1 MKIAVYLA
9 GVPAKTKNEYKR
21 ELLTRFAYGAKLAG
35 DEIYTVDDYTVI
47 DADVA
52 VLQGWIG
59 MKQAPHLKLRADVIN
74 HQRNTGK
81 HTLVID
87 SNLFGFLEPNDF
99 NRYLRYSLDGIFPT
113 TGYYF
118 DNKIDTARW
127 ESIKQRYNFTERA
140 WQINGKYVLVCLQ
153 RAGGWSMD
161 GLNVV
166 NWFSKI
172 MPEIQRYSDRPIL
185 VRGHPGSMKTLEEIR
200 ARWPR
205 IEISTLP
212 DIRQD
217 FDRAWATITYN
228 SSPGVASLLWGVSSW
243 ITDPNAAR
251 SQAYQFAETDLSQLE
266 NPLRRDRLDLYHK
279 LSQCHFNMAEI
290 DSGLA
295 WNFLRQRLPNTPR
308 Q

>member
-1 MKIAVYLA
+1 MKMAVYLA
-9 GVPAKTKNEYKR
+9 GVPAKAKNEFKR
-21 ELLTRFAYGAKLAG
+21 EMLTRFAHGAKKSG
-35 DEIYTVDDYTVI
+35 DEIYTVDSYTVV
-47 DADVA
+47 DADIA

-59 MKQAPHLKLRADVIN
+59 MKQAPHLKLRQDVIN
-74 HQRNTGK
+74 QQRNAGK

-118 DNKIDTARW
+118 DNNIDPARW
-127 ESIKQRYNFTERA
+127 ESIKQRYNFSERP
-140 WQINGKYVLVCLQ
+140 WKTNGKYILICLQ

-161 GLNVV
+161 GLNVI
-166 NWFSKI
+166 NWFSTI
-172 MPEIQRYSDRPIL
+172 LPTIQQYSDRPIL

-205 IEISTLP
+205 LEISTLP

-251 SQAYQFAETDLSQLE
+251 SQAYQYAETDLSQIE
-266 NPLRRDRLDLYHK
+266 NPSRQDRTALYHQ
-279 LSQCHFNMAEI
+279 LSQCHFNMDEL

-295 WNFLRQRLPNTPR
+295 WQFMRQRLPNTSR

>member
-1 MKIAVYLA
+1 MKVAVYLA
-9 GVPAKTKNEYKR
+9 GVPAKAKNEFKR

-47 DADVA
+47 DADIA

-59 MKQAPHLKLRADVIN
+59 MKRAPHLKLREDVIN
-74 HQRNTGK
+74 YQRNNNK

-87 SNLFGFLEPNDF
+87 SNLFGFLEPTDF
-99 NRYLRYSLDGIFPT
+99 NRYLRYSLNGIFPT

-118 DNKIDTARW
+118 DNKIDITRW
-127 ESIKQRYNFTERA
+127 ESIKQRYNFVERP
-140 WQINGKYVLVCLQ
+140 WKTDGKYILVCLQ
-153 RAGGWSMD
+153 RDGGWSMD
-161 GLNVV
+161 GLTVV
-166 NWFSKI
+166 NWFSTI
-172 MPEIQRYSDRPIL
+172 MPEIQKYTDRPIL

-200 ARWPR
+200 IRWPR
-205 IEISTLP
+205 VEISTLP

-243 ITDPNAAR
+243 ITDPNLAR
-251 SQAYQFAETDLSQLE
+251 SQAYQFAETNLSLLE
-266 NPLRRDRLDLYHK
+266 RPLRRDRTELYHK
-279 LSQCHFNMAEI
+279 LSQCHFNMDEL

-295 WNFLRQRLPNTPR
+295 WQFMRQRLPNTPC

>member
-1 MKIAVYLA
+1 MKVAVYLA
-9 GVPAKTKNEYKR
+9 GVPVKAKNEFKR

-47 DADVA
+47 DADIA

-59 MKQAPHLKLRADVIN
+59 MKRAPHLKLREDVIN
-74 HQRNTGK
+74 YQRNNNK

-118 DNKIDTARW
+118 DNKIDPARW
-127 ESIKQRYNFTERA
+127 ESIKQRYNFVERP
-140 WQINGKYVLVCLQ
+140 WKTDGKYILVCLQ
-153 RAGGWSMD
+153 RDGGWSMD
-161 GLNVV
+161 GLHVV
-166 NWFSKI
+166 KWFSTI
-172 MPEIQRYSDRPIL
+172 VPEIQQYTDRPIL

-200 ARWPR
+200 IRWPR
-205 IEISTLP
+205 VEISTLP

-243 ITDPNAAR
+243 ITDFNLAR
-251 SQAYQFAETDLSQLE
+251 SQAYQFAETNLSLLE
-266 NPLRRDRLDLYHK
+266 RPLRRDRTELYHR
-279 LSQCHFNMAEI
+279 LSQCHFNMDEL

-295 WNFLRQRLPNTPR
+295 WQFMRQRLPNTPC